1 MEIPMAELV
10 GTVAGLCS
18 TGSFVPQ
25 VVKAWQR
32 RDTAA
37 ISKRMYVITVTAFTL
52 WTAYGF
58 MIGSVPIIAFNIA
71 SLLLSATILVLKIR
85 GMRADRCS

>member
-71 SLLLSATILVLKIR
+71 SLLLSATILMLKIR
-85 GMRADRCS
+85 GMRADRGS

>member
-85 GMRADRCS
+85 GMRADRGS